1 MKNVM
6 LALMLV
12 FGLVNL
18 SFAGNCGSECESGSC
33 RTVQPRRVVTVTRE
47 VVRTAVAPVRRVFVA
62 PSCANGTCRSRS
74 VTVVR

>member
-1 MKNVM
+1 MKNVI

-18 SFAGNCGSECESGSC
+18 SFAGNVGSECATGSC
-33 RTVQPRRVVTVTRE
+33 RVVQPRRVVTVTKE
-47 VVRTAVAPVRRVFVA
+47 VVRSTVAPVRRVLSG
-62 PSCANGTCRSRS
+62 PSCVNGTCRSRS